1 MDTKWGKRRGGIN
14 RDTGANIYTLL
25 CIKQLTDEN
34 LLQGTAGS
42 AQCSVVDLEREGN
55 SKRRGYMYM
64 YG

>member
-1 MDTKWGKRRGGIN
+1 MN

-64 YG
+64 YD